1 MVYKQGIIYSY
12 VHLTYIFILQIKFY
26 KLKIKACLK
35 GRSYPP
41 TCDIGQA
48 LTM

>member
-12 VHLTYIFILQIKFY
+12 VHLAYIFIYIFY